1 MRYDKKQTSKYNS
14 APVPQ
19 SDNLMVFCLN
29 FFHVQRSHGNF
40 SLNSIRNCRLVVKNK
55 LCTLSELHPS
65 QGIEHSA
72 QGDDFKVFILK
83 YHFPYSSALKCIK
96 VKTITLNWY
105 TVRLKHQ
112 LSKGFI

>member
-1 MRYDKKQTSKYNS
+1 MRYEKKQTNS
-14 APVPQ
+14 VPEPP

-72 QGDDFKVFILK
+72 QGDDFKVFMLSLSK
-83 YHFPYSSALKCIK
+83 LYSSALKCK
-96 VKTITLNWY
+96 VK
-105 TVRLKHQ
+105 Q
-112 LSKGFI
+112 LR